1 MKKIIIL
8 CSTLAAMAFMAGCS
22 KDSRLPDA
30 PITNMSF
37 TDMGYFSGD
46 GSVAYQIEF
55 SEGDKIGLFAVED
68 GKIVETVNNLCI
80 TATLDGNSLLWM
92 PSDVSMLFPQEAT
105 YYAYYPYQEDF
116 SSPVNAVE
124 TSAEGF
130 FADFISSWT
139 VSADQSGDAFK
150 ASDLMVGSASVES
163 SALDVTLSHKM
174 GMVAVELPAK
184 IYRFTN
190 TDYQIPDY
198 SLSGT
203 PVFNDF
209 TPYSDGG
216 QYLYVVKPGDFHLS
230 GSVSGEAWTL
240 DGTAAA
246 GAYVQ
251 HSEGESEVIEHNLQ
265 IGDFFLADGT
275 LLSKDAPASEVGAAH
290 VIGIV
295 CQYDPE
301 RIAEGERE
309 ALGGTAHA
317 LVLATKTAGG
327 GVLYRFYTDYAIQDT
342 DFDHCYVRDE
352 EGEIGFPRVPQV
364 TDLEE
369 LCRLADENIDGYY
382 ATHLIYTE
390 RAEDLAAGNYPGFK
404 AVQDYAAEVGGPVEG
419 LTTGWFMPAG
429 GQYLDAIRNICDIEL
444 DAGNVS
450 PSGSFD
456 GTMTWFN
463 MGTLSNLMNAAMS
476 KVSYSNKTDY
486 QENQNGTMIACEA
499 SDDCHRYID
508 IANQGW
514 VDYMCF
520 WKFTTTSV
528 RPMLAF

>member
-8 CSTLAAMAFMAGCS
+8 CSTLAAMAVMAGCS

-55 SEGDKIGLFAVED
+55 SEGDKVGLFAVED

-80 TATLDGNSLLWM
+80 TATLNENSLLWM

-116 SSPVNAVE
+116 SSSVNVDGV
-124 TSAEGF
+124 SAKEF
-130 FADFISSWT
+130 FADFISSWE

-150 ASDLMVGSASVES
+150 ASDLMVGSASLDA
-163 SALDVTLSHKM
+163 SALSLTLTHEM
-174 GMVAVELPAK
+174 GLVSLELPVK
-184 IYRFTN
+184 LYRFTN

-198 SLSGT
+198 FVSGT

-246 GAYVQ
+246 GAYTQ

-265 IGDFFLADGT
+265 IGDFFLADGS
-275 LLSKDAPASEVGAAH
+275 LLSKDASVPDVAKAD

-295 CQYDPE
+295 CQYNPE
-301 RIAEGERE
+301 RIGKGETE
-309 ALGGTAHA
+309 ALGGVAHA
-317 LVLATKTAGG
+317 LVLATKNSDGG
-327 GVLYRFYTDYAIQDT
+327 RLYRFYTDYEMQDI
-342 DFDHCYVRDE
+342 DFNNCYIRNE
-352 EGEIGFPRVPQV
+352 EEEIGFPRVPQLS
-364 TDLEE
+364 DPAE
-369 LCRLADENIDGYY
+369 LCKAADENIEGYY

-390 RAEDLAAGNYPGFK
+390 RADDMAKGNYPGFI
-404 AVQDYAAEVGGPVEG
+404 AVQNFASQVGGPVEG
-419 LTTGWFMPAG
+419 LTTGWFMPSG
-429 GQYLDAIRNICDIEL
+429 GQYLDAIRNICNLTL
-444 DAGNVS
+444 DETNAS
-450 PSGSFD
+450 PSGGFD
-456 GTMTWFN
+456 GTMTWFEV
-463 MGTLSNLMNAAMS
+463 GTVATAMNNAMS
-476 KVSYSNKTDY
+476 KVDYANKTEY
-486 QENQNGTMIACEA
+486 GERQNGTMISCEA
-499 SDDCHRYID
+499 SDATYRYID
-508 IANQGW
+508 ISDYGW
-514 VDYMCF
+514 VDYLCF
-520 WKFTTTSV
+520 WKYTTTLV